1 MALKNRYNPSSFA
14 FSIEHLTIKVIC
26 IGESVNFNINAGQ
39 FANNYKSTHLSCTL
53 SEIID
58 AIFKETFAT
67 NNITSFEKIN
77 ANVQSI
83 AWTDYYNYR
92 QYSELNKL
100 LLIINTQ
107 LPNNDIL
114 LVYHRNSGS
123 PVLCEIYVSKEKANN
138 KLSILE
144 DRIKALE
151 NKITILEQ
159 DNIRLNGIISLPTYI
174 NELIKEEERLR
185 NELTYSEDNKLIEI
199 NKYHS
204 KIQYFMSE
212 QQKRD
217 DIMKERL
224 KQQILDEMLI
234 PSAPPSD

>member
-1 MALKNRYNPSSFA
+1 MALASRYNPTSFG
-14 FSIEHLTIKVIC
+14 FSIEHVTIKVIC
-26 IGESVNFNINAGQ
+26 IGRSVTYNINAGQ
-39 FANNYKSTHLSCTL
+39 FANNYKSTHLSC
-53 SEIID
+53 SFDAIID

-67 NNITSFEKIN
+67 NNITTIN
-77 ANVQSI
+77 TLAHAI
-83 AWTDYYNYR
+83 AYTNYYDYR

-114 LVYHRNSGS
+114 LVYGSGSGS
-123 PVLCEIYVSKEKANN
+123 PLSLHKIYALTDNKNN
-138 KLSILE
+138 NISILE
-144 DRIKALE
+144 DRINALE

>member
-185 NELTYSEDNKLIEI
+185 NELTYSGDNELIDI
-199 NKYHS
+199 NKYYS

-212 QQKRD
+212 QRKRD